1 MSVCHLCHQGKR
13 SQSEAV
19 SEESGLGKEAT
30 HKGEVNDVNAHEYYD
45 ENGFI
50 FFPYHR
56 LFARHPGLDKFT
68 DMRVA

>member
-19 SEESGLGKEAT
+19 TEESGRGKEAA

-45 ENGFI
+45 ENR
-50 FFPYHR
+50 FFFFSIP
-56 LFARHPGLDKFT
+56 
-68 DMRVA
+68 